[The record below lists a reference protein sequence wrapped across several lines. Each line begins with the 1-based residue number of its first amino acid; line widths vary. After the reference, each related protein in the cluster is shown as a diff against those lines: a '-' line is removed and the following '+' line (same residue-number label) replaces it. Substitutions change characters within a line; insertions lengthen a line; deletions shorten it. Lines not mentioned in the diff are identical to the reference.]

1 MQKVRI
7 IEAGNELG
15 LGGTEYT
22 IQLFSKYLNPDLFTV
37 QVVGLHKGGERAE
50 LIRQL
55 GITVHL
61 LEGDYTRLGQL
72 LDETDVIH
80 WHGDGTMHP
89 SLVATLTAHRPKMII
104 QTNIFGSYDHSPFY
118 NLIDYDLYVSQMILI
133 RRMWYDR
140 DLGINFNAKR
150 KVLPNPVDIQQI
162 RKQLPS
168 AAEIDAFKIKHQL
181 RDAFIV
187 GRVGRADDAKFDLIT
202 LDAFALFS
210 AQHPQARFLLVGAT
224 TRMLR
229 HARALGIYHKV
240 IVCENTPD
248 LHQLLIYYQSI
259 SIFLAASA
267 MGESFGMVMA
277 EAMAAG
283 TPVIT
288 ISTEDRD
295 NAQVEVVDNLVT
307 GLVVA
312 PRADQLAAALHFLFE
327 NPQLRAGLSAASQEK
342 STVAYNAKKVAQSLS
357 NLIFKHL
364 AIPLHYPEGNLI
376 TDYSEQMVNDYH
388 YRCTHLWEPSSTNPS
403 K

>member
-140 DLGINFNAKR
+140 DLGINFSAKR

-162 RKQLPS
+162 RQQLPS
-168 AAEIDAFKIKHQL
+168 AAEIAAFKIKHQL

-224 TRMLR
+224 TKMLR
-229 HARALGIYHKV
+229 HARTLGIYHKV

-248 LHQLLIYYQSI
+248 LHQLLIYYNAI
-259 SIFLAASA
+259 NIFLAASA

-295 NAQVEVVDNLVT
+295 NAQVEVVDNEVT

-342 STVAYNAKKVAQSLS
+342 STVAYDAKKVAQSLS

-388 YRCTHLWEPSSTNPS
+388 YRCTHLWEPSSPNPS